1 MNSAAMKQY
10 EVACDE
16 YRAADGNLTQA
27 LRVRATKRELATL
40 RLALEV
46 AAIKMESARLELSK

>member
-46 AAIKMESARLELSK
+46 AASKMESARVGLSK

>member
-10 EVACDE
+10 EMACDS
-16 YRAADGNLTQA
+16 YKSADGNLTQA
-27 LRVRATKRELATL
+27 LRVRATKRELGTL

-46 AAIKMESARLELSK
+46 AASKMESARLELSK